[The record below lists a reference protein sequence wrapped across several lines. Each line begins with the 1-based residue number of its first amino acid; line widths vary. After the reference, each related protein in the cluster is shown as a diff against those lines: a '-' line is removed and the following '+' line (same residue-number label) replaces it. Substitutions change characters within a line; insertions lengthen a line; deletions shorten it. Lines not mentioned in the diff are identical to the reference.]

1 MMITHPKGLYSI
13 NYDADKRVVYEAPV
27 GLWTKEDYE
36 EYHSQF
42 VDKIGPALSKQP
54 WVIVSDLRKYKM
66 SDLGDVM
73 AKHTEWLAENNLQYG
88 AVIVDS
94 AIVKMQINRA
104 ISSKFLQQAF
114 LNEDEAMAWLK
125 TKGF

>member
-1 MMITHPKGLYSI
+1 MLVTHAKGLYSI
-13 NYDADKRVVYEAPV
+13 NYDPDKKLVYETPV

-36 EYHSQF
+36 EYHSQYEN
-42 VDKIGPALSKQP
+42 KIGPAIGKQP

-66 SDLGDVM
+66 SDLGEVM
-73 AKHTEWLAENNLQYG
+73 AKHTAWMADNNLQCA

-104 ISSKFLQQAF
+104 ISSKFPQQAF

-125 TKGF
+125 SKGF